1 VTGSDGCE
9 KGEGVRRFIP
19 SGKQILHSAQDDM
32 LGTFFSNLAKL
43 KIEGPKTSGRND
55 VIALS
60 GLGRE

>member
-1 VTGSDGCE
+1 
-9 KGEGVRRFIP
+9 
-19 SGKQILHSAQDDM
+19 M
-32 LGTFFSNLAKL
+32 LGTFFSNLAKR